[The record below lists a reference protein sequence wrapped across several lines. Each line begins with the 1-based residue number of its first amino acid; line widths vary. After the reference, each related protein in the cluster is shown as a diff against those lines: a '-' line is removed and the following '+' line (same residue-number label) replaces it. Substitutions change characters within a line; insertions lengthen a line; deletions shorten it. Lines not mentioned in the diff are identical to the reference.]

1 MNWETRCD
9 LVVVGSGVAGLTA
22 ARTARQAG
30 LRVLVISKADLST
43 GSTAWAQGGIA
54 CVDGTGPGGDSVQ
67 RHVADTLTAGAGLC
81 SPEAVHGVLAEG
93 GGALRR
99 LQDSGVRFDRDADGG
114 LARTREG
121 GHTAFRV
128 VHCGGDATG
137 AEVHRALTGSTRGA
151 GTPVL
156 ERHCVVDVLRG
167 ESGTV
172 AGVLVLDEHG
182 RPGVVRAPAVLL
194 ATGGLGQLYAVTTN
208 PGIAA
213 ADGLAL
219 ALRAGACVADVE
231 FVQFHPTVLR
241 APDAP
246 AGSRPL
252 ITEAVR
258 GEGGVLVDDGGRR
271 IMAGADPRADLAPR
285 DVVAAA
291 LDEHLRRTGGSRA
304 FLDAT
309 GVQRFAERF
318 PTVTEACRAAG
329 IDPTAEPIPVAP
341 AAHYACGG
349 VVTDLSGRTSVSGLY
364 AAGEV
369 ARTGLHGANRLA
381 SNSLLEGLVVGERA
395 ARAVAR
401 DASGQHGR
409 CRAADPEI
417 PAHPVVNRELLQ
429 RTMTRHAALQRSA
442 EGLREAVDALDR
454 TAVVRPLQDR
464 RTAEDS
470 ALALA
475 GRTMLTAAGL
485 RTESR
490 GCHRRGDFP
499 DADAQQARSV
509 VLRLDVSGALI
520 RTADAGSART
530 AA

>member
-1 MNWETRCD
+1 MTWETRCD

-30 LRVLVISKADLST
+30 LRVLVISKAELT
-43 GSTAWAQGGIA
+43 EGSTAWAQGGIA
-54 CVDGTGPGGDSVQ
+54 CADGAAPGGDSVQ
-67 RHVADTLTAGAGLC
+67 RHAADTLTAGAGLC
-81 SPEAVHGVLAEG
+81 APEAVHGILADG
-93 GGALRR
+93 GAALRR
-99 LQDSGVRFDRDADGG
+99 LQETGVRFDRDAGGG

-137 AEVHRALTGSTRGA
+137 AEVHRALSDSTRGA

-167 ESGTV
+167 EDGAV
-172 AGVLVLDEHG
+172 VGALVLDEHG
-182 RPGVVRAPAVLL
+182 RPGTVRAPAVLL
-194 ATGGLGQLYAVTTN
+194 ATGGIGQLYAVTTN
-208 PGIAA
+208 PEIAT

-231 FVQFHPTVLR
+231 FVQFHPTALCAPG
-241 APDAP
+241 APD
-246 AGSRPL
+246 GSRPL

-258 GEGGVLVDDGGRR
+258 GEGGVLVDGAGRR
-271 IMAGADPRADLAPR
+271 IMADKDPRADLAPR

-291 LDEHLRRTGGSRA
+291 LDEHLRRTGGQA
-304 FLDAT
+304 FLDTT
-309 GVQRFAERF
+309 GVDRFAERF
-318 PTVTEACRAAG
+318 PTVTGTCRAAG
-329 IDPTAEPIPVAP
+329 IDPVAEPIPVAP

-349 VVTDLSGRTSVSGLY
+349 VVTDLSGRTSVPGLY

-401 DASGQHGR
+401 DTSGQHRR
-409 CRAADPEI
+409 CRVEDPAV
-417 PAHPVVNRELLQ
+417 PAHPVVDRGLLQ
-429 RTMTRHAALQRSA
+429 RTMGRHAALERSA
-442 EGLREAVDALDR
+442 GGLREAAEVLDR

-464 RTAEDS
+464 RAVEES

-475 GRTMLTAAGL
+475 GQTLLTAAEL

-499 DADAQQARSV
+499 EADGQQARSV

-520 RTADAGSART
+520 RTTGPGLAR
-530 AA
+530 AAA